1 MNKNSQNII
10 SNYFK
15 KTVKNVK
22 DYVPSTVKPE
32 NIREGIPI
40 KFPETFEKDYNPKM
54 IPNVLFPE
62 WPSDDIINSFDFSNG
77 GKLYSDPYSNLII
90 FPYSLRKD
98 TYGNI
103 KWLRPK
109 SIIEEKKL
117 IDLIKE
123 KFKNKNFNFIK
134 NKIELATKNLLNFD
148 NNEFIIEKN
157 EQNNND
163 NNNSKSNIED
173 NKINEEPEKEIEKHI
188 LNNLDNMGINI
199 KRRNSIDIA
208 IAEGENSSFGKEF
221 YNSKLTEEEKKLFID
236 YQNYLKEEKNIIIV
250 KDEQV
255 EPNPQ
260 NIEQKNQKNKN
271 EVQIILNKL
280 KPSNINL
287 SLPLCDYCR
296 WVASQYQIIID
307 NNIDNNNFIR
317 NIYPQNKNGVPQYNP
332 SGIYWVKLYHMG
344 KYRKI
349 EIDDTFPIN
358 KETYDNYFP
367 LSEDKNEL
375 WPLILTKALIKLYSY
390 KYKCNNY
397 ELEEIGDSSILFSL
411 NKYLGVKVNNNTF
424 FEYFKYIQKEK
435 EENKEKNEL
444 NNIILDKEK
453 NNSYNNGYD
462 IIIAYINSRTNF
474 IEDNNKEKKEN
485 QISSYSNKK
494 RIIYTEKTLKIE
506 NIIQKYDSTKK
517 KSLNPIKKMSLRNK
531 IPLDLLLKLEK
542 IEKNT
547 IISTKKEL
555 EGNKKYFEEHRF
567 LTTEN
572 IYKNYQKYLVQKSL
586 KLHKNG
592 LICDVG
598 YTLLEYFQ
606 CGNFNMS
613 RLKPIDFSD
622 MKLDIKVK
630 YKQMSPDEKA
640 IYLEKIKDLK
650 IRQKKEKINRIN
662 KYMEEGSNMLFIK
675 FTNGSILK
683 ENKKAYEIE
692 TLFNNREI
700 EAAKLCIN
708 NNYYFPP
715 ENYFENTFI
724 PKLTKDEE
732 TGEINFWTKNFY
744 RRLLKN
750 YFKEE
755 QKKYEEENKQEKEEK
770 EELIENKN
778 LYQEFEEKSAEFNNN
793 LDKLI
798 NNIRKGTWMR
808 NEVFQNCFNN
818 FILFK
823 NMNKFKYNL
832 NIDNI
837 WYNYE
842 KDIFEENENSK
853 IIYLIKEENE
863 ENNKEKNNNNILEE
877 KELYIIFEP
886 NSEKNTKSVSGEL
899 PYQKNEETKI
909 GYKFNEI
916 NYFVKL
922 TIYEV
927 TESKIINKIKDLTL
941 KNYYSVYNI
950 DISTSKE
957 SKYFFINMKS
967 NICPFGFNIQFLS
980 NYYKLENYSYP
991 QFLIEYKNYSE
1002 KKINIMHPILPK
1014 GNFYLIK
1021 TFKIEYKKE
1030 DDEKKNK
1037 IVNFT
1042 TNFIN
1047 YDDNIVKNNIDVVL
1061 INPITNKKVKIYYKK
1076 LFNID
1081 FNISSYY
1088 RVELSVIPPY
1098 NVSEKNFEY
1107 IVLYNNPNINIEVF
1121 ENIYPFYIRQKYI
1134 PNKHNI
1140 ILNELIFPSD
1150 LINTTLDIS
1159 LEYRP
1164 NDNNNENNINE
1175 NNNYTDEA
1183 LINLKEKSFPKSI
1196 HIYFYFYSGNNLIF
1210 KKDFEN
1216 KSLIRNLILEH
1227 KVLPKDNKDIN
1238 ALNKLVLDAYSIKCV
1253 LDKDQ
1258 CPNWLLN
1265 ANEYKGDVYWKI
1277 SIFSTDALTFVKNTI
1292 KEDKEKE
1299 VMESWEISE
1308 PGRKIKAEKSRKK
1321 YLVNIKYNNG
1331 EVLSKDEEELIND
1344 KINIKRNEVIESNS
1358 NMLVTNIPPRL
1369 NTNSNNNLDDKKDLI
1384 NMSYSKKD
1392 IFYKKLPKIK
1402 NYRSLFM
1409 KNFYIYSNQNRVVK
1423 KNSLP
1428 KIINY
1433 CKTNEQRTQEL
1444 NDIESKFNEYYI
1456 ELKKE
1461 NEKNDAKKESYFSI
1475 IQEMNEKLI
1484 NGRVRMSTVENERT
1498 GINLKKIIQKNNSM
1512 LKTEKEISN
1521 YYEEMKKNEELNDDI
1536 IFEWYKTYKLY
1547 KNEEIN
1553 IKCKNLLNEI
1563 KILLEEYIMKQIEKN
1578 RKKDSKVK
1586 PDIIKKYKDIINE
1599 GIIQVQL
1606 NDETKNFLEKL

>member
-1 MNKNSQNII
+1 M
-10 SNYFK
+10 
-15 KTVKNVK
+15 
-22 DYVPSTVKPE
+22 
-32 NIREGIPI
+32 
-40 KFPETFEKDYNPKM
+40 
-54 IPNVLFPE
+54 
-62 WPSDDIINSFDFSNG
+62 
-77 GKLYSDPYSNLII
+77 
-90 FPYSLRKD
+90 
-98 TYGNI
+98 
-103 KWLRPK
+103 
-109 SIIEEKKL
+109 
-117 IDLIKE
+117 
-123 KFKNKNFNFIK
+123 
-134 NKIELATKNLLNFD
+134 
-148 NNEFIIEKN
+148 
-157 EQNNND
+157 
-163 NNNSKSNIED
+163 
-173 NKINEEPEKEIEKHI
+173 
-188 LNNLDNMGINI
+188 
-199 KRRNSIDIA
+199 
-208 IAEGENSSFGKEF
+208 
-221 YNSKLTEEEKKLFID
+221 
-236 YQNYLKEEKNIIIV
+236 
-250 KDEQV
+250 
-255 EPNPQ
+255 
-260 NIEQKNQKNKN
+260 
-271 EVQIILNKL
+271 
-280 KPSNINL
+280 
-287 SLPLCDYCR
+287 
-296 WVASQYQIIID
+296 
-307 NNIDNNNFIR
+307 
-317 NIYPQNKNGVPQYNP
+317 
-332 SGIYWVKLYHMG
+332 
-344 KYRKI
+344 
-349 EIDDTFPIN
+349 
-358 KETYDNYFP
+358 
-367 LSEDKNEL
+367 
-375 WPLILTKALIKLYSY
+375 
-390 KYKCNNY
+390 
-397 ELEEIGDSSILFSL
+397 
-411 NKYLGVKVNNNTF
+411 
-424 FEYFKYIQKEK
+424 
-435 EENKEKNEL
+435 
-444 NNIILDKEK
+444 
-453 NNSYNNGYD
+453 
-462 IIIAYINSRTNF
+462 
-474 IEDNNKEKKEN
+474 
-485 QISSYSNKK
+485 
-494 RIIYTEKTLKIE
+494 
-506 NIIQKYDSTKK
+506 
-517 KSLNPIKKMSLRNK
+517 
-531 IPLDLLLKLEK
+531 
-542 IEKNT
+542 
-547 IISTKKEL
+547 
-555 EGNKKYFEEHRF
+555 
-567 LTTEN
+567 
-572 IYKNYQKYLVQKSL
+572 
-586 KLHKNG
+586 
-592 LICDVG
+592 
-598 YTLLEYFQ
+598 
-606 CGNFNMS
+606 
-613 RLKPIDFSD
+613 
-622 MKLDIKVK
+622 
-630 YKQMSPDEKA
+630 
-640 IYLEKIKDLK
+640 
-650 IRQKKEKINRIN
+650 
-662 KYMEEGSNMLFIK
+662 
-675 FTNGSILK
+675 
-683 ENKKAYEIE
+683 
-692 TLFNNREI
+692 
-700 EAAKLCIN
+700 
-708 NNYYFPP
+708 
-715 ENYFENTFI
+715 
-724 PKLTKDEE
+724 
-732 TGEINFWTKNFY
+732 
-744 RRLLKN
+744 
-750 YFKEE
+750 
-755 QKKYEEENKQEKEEK
+755 
-770 EELIENKN
+770 
-778 LYQEFEEKSAEFNNN
+778 
-793 LDKLI
+793 
-798 NNIRKGTWMR
+798 
-808 NEVFQNCFNN
+808 
-818 FILFK
+818 
-823 NMNKFKYNL
+823 
-832 NIDNI
+832 
-837 WYNYE
+837 
-842 KDIFEENENSK
+842 
-853 IIYLIKEENE
+853 
-863 ENNKEKNNNNILEE
+863 
-877 KELYIIFEP
+877 
-886 NSEKNTKSVSGEL
+886 
-899 PYQKNEETKI
+899 
-909 GYKFNEI
+909 
-916 NYFVKL
+916 
-922 TIYEV
+922 
-927 TESKIINKIKDLTL
+927 
-941 KNYYSVYNI
+941 
-950 DISTSKE
+950 
-957 SKYFFINMKS
+957 
-967 NICPFGFNIQFLS
+967 
-980 NYYKLENYSYP
+980 
-991 QFLIEYKNYSE
+991 
-1002 KKINIMHPILPK
+1002 
-1014 GNFYLIK
+1014 
-1021 TFKIEYKKE
+1021 
-1030 DDEKKNK
+1030 
-1037 IVNFT
+1037 
-1042 TNFIN
+1042 
-1047 YDDNIVKNNIDVVL
+1047 